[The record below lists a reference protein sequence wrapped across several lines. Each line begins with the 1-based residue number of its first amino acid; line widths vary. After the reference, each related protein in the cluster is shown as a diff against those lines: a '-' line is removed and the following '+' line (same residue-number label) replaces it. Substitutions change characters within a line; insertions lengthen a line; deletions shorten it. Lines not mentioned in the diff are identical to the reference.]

1 MHSSSPTAPLPDIHR
16 VAVTSTKLARRTY
29 GRRSNVHKEKRKARG
44 TEQEYSETSDV
55 DISDDGHEED
65 ELHLSRVKRRG
76 IEVGSPRSKARSTN
90 DTRPVNQANKSTVRI
105 ASSISPTP
113 SSRPPSPSPQMKE
126 TAVLGQPELVNS
138 GLTRPRLIARAR
150 THQYKPSPDMS
161 TEPRILPSESSAS
174 ASNRYATRNCGR
186 PLSPSLVNRREISEL
201 FSGCFSPHACS
212 YSSVKSGDAQ
222 PVPTSVEG
230 VHASSSARSGG
241 LRRMLTKTQSV
252 GASEPSTPSKP
263 DKKDEHEVGPASSWI
278 LAAPSTPSRLALR
291 RTQSMPS
298 SPAEPSPQGAD
309 IDPAFTAHP
318 QIKQQPGSGGRAKRT
333 YGKVR
338 TIMVELPR
346 GLEDEDQTSYGTMS
360 QGDDSQLQASYVE
373 LRQRYE
379 VDNTIHHT
387 NRSASL
393 LHDMLQ
399 ARAPETVS
407 DMRSRG
413 ENRRFIDELGYLF
426 DGISDPAASR
436 SFKRSS
442 AMDILQNML
451 DEYWLSKMKICGQ
464 VDKAW
469 ECFIGAGEDEVLESA
484 CLVFLCILFV
494 SGSGLEY
501 VVHNDPQ
508 NSVSLLLKLLK
519 THEGPLDPSY
529 KPQVTNSV
537 SKLRKI
543 CENLEDNWRTAR
555 SSTRYWASCVLNAIC
570 QNGMWAATGTE
581 LEKEEA
587 LIKVLDVLKEE
598 IKSTSDHFD
607 LYEKGLDLQSNER
620 SLDLGYL
627 DHCLRTVLSLTEHSS
642 TQREELLNSP
652 EKVAQVLVD
661 VTLATTHIALTH
673 DSHLLEASWCS
684 LHTVQIL
691 AQLGTASA
699 QWAIAVMECEGGP
712 ICLARVILKRA
723 DLVKNVK
730 DAHEKQ
736 LRVQETVLDKE
747 EGMKTTRPS
756 THETK
761 TSEEELL
768 CYALALFTTSVLADK
783 SFVFKIAQT
792 NIQSGCVG
800 LHACLRHCHCTSAV
814 PVGLHLVYLYNQ
826 YSNSCDD
833 PLASILKGNLAL
845 LLSKI
850 IGVSAETEDQSL
862 RELGELR
869 SMMQNTVR
877 RLVPSALSMEGRD
890 EEGTENTDAVSE
902 TIREVEA
909 LL

>member
-1 MHSSSPTAPLPDIHR
+1 MHLFRNKAQLLSQLVLLAREIIVVLLQIQPPSKLQQSNTSSFTILSISGMHSSSPTAPLPDIHR

-29 GRRSNVHKEKRKARG
+29 GRRSNVHKGKRKARG

-65 ELHLSRVKRRG
+65 QLHLSRVKRRG
-76 IEVGSPRSKARSTN
+76 VEVGSPGSKARSTN

-161 TEPRILPSESSAS
+161 TEPPILPSESSAS
-174 ASNRYATRNCGR
+174 ASNRYATRN
-186 PLSPSLVNRREISEL
+186 NRREISEL
-201 FSGCFSPHACS
+201 FSGCFSPHAYS

-241 LRRMLTKTQSV
+241 LRRMLTKTQSL

-263 DKKDEHEVGPASSWI
+263 DKKDEHEVGLASSWI

-436 SFKRSS
+436 SFKRS
-442 AMDILQNML
+442 
-451 DEYWLSKMKICGQ
+451 
-464 VDKAW
+464 
-469 ECFIGAGEDEVLESA
+469 
-484 CLVFLCILFV
+484 
-494 SGSGLEY
+494 
-501 VVHNDPQ
+501 
-508 NSVSLLLKLLK
+508 
-519 THEGPLDPSY
+519 
-529 KPQVTNSV
+529 
-537 SKLRKI
+537 R
-543 CENLEDNWRTAR
+543 
-555 SSTRYWASCVLNAIC
+555 
-570 QNGMWAATGTE
+570 
-581 LEKEEA
+581 
-587 LIKVLDVLKEE
+587 
-598 IKSTSDHFD
+598 
-607 LYEKGLDLQSNER
+607 
-620 SLDLGYL
+620 
-627 DHCLRTVLSLTEHSS
+627 
-642 TQREELLNSP
+642 
-652 EKVAQVLVD
+652 
-661 VTLATTHIALTH
+661 
-673 DSHLLEASWCS
+673 
-684 LHTVQIL
+684 
-691 AQLGTASA
+691 
-699 QWAIAVMECEGGP
+699 
-712 ICLARVILKRA
+712 
-723 DLVKNVK
+723 
-730 DAHEKQ
+730 
-736 LRVQETVLDKE
+736 
-747 EGMKTTRPS
+747 
-756 THETK
+756 
-761 TSEEELL
+761 
-768 CYALALFTTSVLADK
+768 
-783 SFVFKIAQT
+783 
-792 NIQSGCVG
+792 
-800 LHACLRHCHCTSAV
+800 
-814 PVGLHLVYLYNQ
+814 
-826 YSNSCDD
+826 
-833 PLASILKGNLAL
+833 
-845 LLSKI
+845 
-850 IGVSAETEDQSL
+850 
-862 RELGELR
+862 
-869 SMMQNTVR
+869 
-877 RLVPSALSMEGRD
+877 
-890 EEGTENTDAVSE
+890 
-902 TIREVEA
+902 
-909 LL
+909 